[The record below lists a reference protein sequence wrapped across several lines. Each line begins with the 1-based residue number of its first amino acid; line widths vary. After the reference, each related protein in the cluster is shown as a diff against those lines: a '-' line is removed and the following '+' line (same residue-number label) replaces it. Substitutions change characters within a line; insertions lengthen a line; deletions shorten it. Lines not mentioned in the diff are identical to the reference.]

1 MNKHECGSLFRNCL
15 FEKSVS
21 KVKAEFIKGVEYERS
36 SGLIHS
42 IMGKLDVT
50 IHYLPWFPPRIVIS
64 YEFAKGKMLHLYGDS
79 WVYSSGVDAAN
90 YEDMLDFYFS
100 ELEDDDRFKE

>member
-1 MNKHECGSLFRNCL
+1 MNNCSSFFRNCL
-15 FEKSVS
+15 FEESVL

-36 SGLIHS
+36 SGLIRS
-42 IMGKLDVT
+42 VMGNIDVT
-50 IHYLPWFPPRIVIS
+50 IHYLPWFPPRIVVN
-64 YEFAKGKMLHLYGDS
+64 YEFAKVKMICLYSDS
-79 WVYSSGVDAAN
+79 WVYSNGVDADN